1 MGLRTRKKQ
10 YKQHK
15 ITELELILSIL
26 GIIFIIKVSDMILK
40 SLEITGIYSIII
52 SFIVPGALE
61 IFVIIL
67 PYLKQKG
74 ILK

>member
-67 PYLKQKG
+67 PYLKQKE